1 MTPLNLNGLTSQE
14 AALRLKTY
22 GANSLPQQ
30 PALSV
35 FDIIQRTL
43 REPMFVLL
51 LVAAGLYLFV
61 GDLGEGLFM
70 VFGAFAT
77 ISLVVFQE
85 FRTERALQALH
96 KMAEPVANC
105 LRDGLQQRMPTKDL
119 VPGDMIVVSEGDRIP
134 ADAILLTGDALLVD
148 ESLLTGESAPVTKMS
163 TKFFNEV
170 EFPEPGGE
178 DTPYLYSGTLVTQGS
193 GLAQVIRTG
202 EISAIGRIGHALSL
216 IDPELSPLQKTTK
229 IMIGKIGLFAFFFL
243 LLVVVAY
250 GIFHQDWFEGA
261 ISGITLA
268 ISLMPEEFPMVLAIF
283 LALGAWRLAQHNV
296 LVRRAAATE
305 TFGSISML
313 CVDKTGTLTQNLMR
327 LTEFSHGQGFIKLSE
342 QQGTDYDQL
351 QLLILTALRASALKA
366 VDPMDQAIHLQAQ
379 MLDLVLSSAPE
390 KTYPLRPDR
399 LAYIQQWK
407 SSSGVV
413 FAAKGAPEAIFTLCA
428 LSLEQRKTLKLQIDH
443 AAKRGLRILAVAHT
457 TCFEER
463 GETVDNL
470 TFEFLGLLAFED
482 PIRAE
487 AAESV
492 AIAHR
497 AGIAVAMIT
506 GDYPATALE
515 IARQAGIDTQAG
527 VFTGDMIKLIDKETL
542 PGRIRDIRVF
552 ARITP
557 EMKLSIVEAFKAN
570 DHIVAMTGDGVND
583 GPALA
588 AAHIGIAMGERGT
601 DVARESAA
609 IILLDDRFVSI
620 ISGVSLGRRI
630 FNNLRKALTYVMAIH
645 VPIAGLVLLPILMG
659 LPPLLFPAH
668 VIVMELVIDPTCA
681 LVFEGEPGERDAML
695 KPPRQKDETLF
706 GGREILLGVVQ
717 GCVLLLAILSVYVIE
732 YQTGASEDQ
741 ARGLAFAT
749 MILGNLVLAI
759 STALPKGISIFSR
772 ENSIFWLIACL
783 ATAVVMMSLYLPEFA
798 QLLKFERPPMY
809 ADLFFGCVM
818 ALIAGS
824 WLAVWRRLLSSAA

>member
-1 MTPLNLNGLTSQE
+1 M
-14 AALRLKTY
+14 
-22 GANSLPQQ
+22 
-30 PALSV
+30 
-35 FDIIQRTL
+35 
-43 REPMFVLL
+43 
-51 LVAAGLYLFV
+51 
-61 GDLGEGLFM
+61 
-70 VFGAFAT
+70 
-77 ISLVVFQE
+77 
-85 FRTERALQALH
+85 
-96 KMAEPVANC
+96 
-105 LRDGLQQRMPTKDL
+105 
-119 VPGDMIVVSEGDRIP
+119 
-134 ADAILLTGDALLVD
+134 
-148 ESLLTGESAPVTKMS
+148 
-163 TKFFNEV
+163 
-170 EFPEPGGE
+170 
-178 DTPYLYSGTLVTQGS
+178 
-193 GLAQVIRTG
+193 
-202 EISAIGRIGHALSL
+202 
-216 IDPELSPLQKTTK
+216 
-229 IMIGKIGLFAFFFL
+229 
-243 LLVVVAY
+243 
-250 GIFHQDWFEGA
+250 
-261 ISGITLA
+261 
-268 ISLMPEEFPMVLAIF
+268 
-283 LALGAWRLAQHNV
+283 
-296 LVRRAAATE
+296 
-305 TFGSISML
+305 
-313 CVDKTGTLTQNLMR
+313 
-327 LTEFSHGQGFIKLSE
+327 
-342 QQGTDYDQL
+342 
-351 QLLILTALRASALKA
+351 
-366 VDPMDQAIHLQAQ
+366 
-379 MLDLVLSSAPE
+379 
-390 KTYPLRPDR
+390 
-399 LAYIQQWK
+399 
-407 SSSGVV
+407 
-413 FAAKGAPEAIFTLCA
+413 
-428 LSLEQRKTLKLQIDH
+428 SLEQRKTLKLQIDH

-527 VFTGDMIKLIDKETL
+527 VFTGDMIKLIDKEAL

-695 KPPRQKDETLF
+695 KPPRQKTKP
-706 GGREILLGVVQ
+706 
-717 GCVLLLAILSVYVIE
+717 Y
-732 YQTGASEDQ
+732 
-741 ARGLAFAT
+741 
-749 MILGNLVLAI
+749 LVGER
-759 STALPKGISIFSR
+759 S
-772 ENSIFWLIACL
+772 
-783 ATAVVMMSLYLPEFA
+783 YLE
-798 QLLKFERPPMY
+798 
-809 ADLFFGCVM
+809 
-818 ALIAGS
+818 
-824 WLAVWRRLLSSAA
+824 

>member
-1 MTPLNLNGLTSQE
+1 
-14 AALRLKTY
+14 
-22 GANSLPQQ
+22 
-30 PALSV
+30 
-35 FDIIQRTL
+35 
-43 REPMFVLL
+43 
-51 LVAAGLYLFV
+51 
-61 GDLGEGLFM
+61 
-70 VFGAFAT
+70 
-77 ISLVVFQE
+77 
-85 FRTERALQALH
+85 
-96 KMAEPVANC
+96 
-105 LRDGLQQRMPTKDL
+105 
-119 VPGDMIVVSEGDRIP
+119 
-134 ADAILLTGDALLVD
+134 
-148 ESLLTGESAPVTKMS
+148 
-163 TKFFNEV
+163 
-170 EFPEPGGE
+170 
-178 DTPYLYSGTLVTQGS
+178 
-193 GLAQVIRTG
+193 
-202 EISAIGRIGHALSL
+202 
-216 IDPELSPLQKTTK
+216 
-229 IMIGKIGLFAFFFL
+229 
-243 LLVVVAY
+243 
-250 GIFHQDWFEGA
+250 
-261 ISGITLA
+261 
-268 ISLMPEEFPMVLAIF
+268 
-283 LALGAWRLAQHNV
+283 
-296 LVRRAAATE
+296 
-305 TFGSISML
+305 
-313 CVDKTGTLTQNLMR
+313 
-327 LTEFSHGQGFIKLSE
+327 
-342 QQGTDYDQL
+342 
-351 QLLILTALRASALKA
+351 
-366 VDPMDQAIHLQAQ
+366 
-379 MLDLVLSSAPE
+379 
-390 KTYPLRPDR
+390 
-399 LAYIQQWK
+399 
-407 SSSGVV
+407 
-413 FAAKGAPEAIFTLCA
+413 
-428 LSLEQRKTLKLQIDH
+428 
-443 AAKRGLRILAVAHT
+443 
-457 TCFEER
+457 
-463 GETVDNL
+463 
-470 TFEFLGLLAFED
+470 
-482 PIRAE
+482 
-487 AAESV
+487 
-492 AIAHR
+492 
-497 AGIAVAMIT
+497 
-506 GDYPATALE
+506 
-515 IARQAGIDTQAG
+515 
-527 VFTGDMIKLIDKETL
+527 MIKLIDKETL